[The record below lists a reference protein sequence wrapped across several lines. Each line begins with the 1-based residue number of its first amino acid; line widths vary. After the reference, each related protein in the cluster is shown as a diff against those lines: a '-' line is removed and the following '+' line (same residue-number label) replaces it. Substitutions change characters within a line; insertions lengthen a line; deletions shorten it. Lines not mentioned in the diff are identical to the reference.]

1 MSDPEIRIAQP
12 ADWRV
17 AKDIRLRALADSPSA
32 FGSTLAREAAFDD
45 AEWQGRVAPGTWF
58 LAWSGP
64 ASSGTASSG
73 TEAVGMAAIIMQDCQ
88 PDERHLVGMWV
99 ARERRGSA
107 VATQLVEAVCQA
119 AATAGAV
126 GVVLWVADDNV
137 RAERFYRRMGFVET
151 GERQPLPSN
160 PAVGEQRMRRAL

>member
-1 MSDPEIRIAQP
+1 MPDTEIRVAQP

-17 AKDIRLRALADSPSA
+17 AKDIRLHALADSPSA

-45 AEWQGRVAPGTWF
+45 AEWQERVAPGNWF

-64 ASSGTASSG
+64 AESSTASSG
-73 TEAVGMAAIIMQDCQ
+73 TEAVGMAAIITQDCL

-99 ARERRGSA
+99 APERRGSA
-107 VATQLVEAVCQA
+107 VATQLVEAVCLA
-119 AATAGAV
+119 AAADGAT
-126 GVVLWVADDNV
+126 GVVLWVADDNT
-137 RAERFYRRMGFVET
+137 RAERFYRRLGFFAT

-160 PAVGEQRMRRAL
+160 PAVGEQRMRRQL